1 MSKDDNIIIYLLIS
15 SLDPPQKIFEL
26 INSVDQNAYV
36 QAHEIFNNYVNLL
49 KDDEIKSKRV
59 KIPLDDNHAFH
70 VFISEQALIFISYT
84 NTTKFTTEKNFYLL
98 EDINEFLT
106 TEVDRKINE
115 GKHSGLQF
123 NGVSVDLLPGCL
135 CSQPPDPETETTEYR
150 SSAGEPLLLC
160 VGRAPVYFPSA
171 FLRADELELRPS
183 H

>member
-84 NTTKFTTEKNFYLL
+84 NTISNTYHPYKATQLETKAIAAVSLL
-98 EDINEFLT
+98 
-106 TEVDRKINE
+106 KI
-115 GKHSGLQF
+115 
-123 NGVSVDLLPGCL
+123 L
-135 CSQPPDPETETTEYR
+135 CPK
-150 SSAGEPLLLC
+150 
-160 VGRAPVYFPSA
+160 
-171 FLRADELELRPS
+171 
-183 H
+183 